1 MTAAGGD
8 AGRASVQDSRKHS
21 PKHPRKHPEERTTF
35 RGALRGIF
43 RAALERLSADG
54 VVGIAAEELPGLVD
68 QVRETADPKF
78 GDYSGTMA
86 MALAKRAGLKPRDVA
101 VEIIRRLD
109 VGDLFEMPTEPV
121 GPGFINLRVREDALA
136 RAVVSAVR
144 DPRMGVAPVATP
156 ETIVIDFGGPNVAKP
171 MHVGHIRSTVI
182 GDALAKILKF
192 RGHHTITD
200 NHLGDWGT
208 QFGMILWGW
217 KHCRD
222 DARFAADPTAELGRL
237 YRLVRK
243 VADAK
248 PEELAR
254 DPEAAA
260 LAARYPDTGREV
272 LAETAKLHEGD
283 PENRALWEQFM
294 PFCRAEIDRIFS
306 RLHVSFDHALG
317 ESFFQPMLA
326 GVVVE
331 LMADPAVGAR
341 ESRGA
346 IGIFLNGEDAPPFLI
361 RKADGAFLYATTD
374 LATLKWRMEHWKP
387 DRILYVVDSR
397 QGPHFEQL
405 FATAKL
411 WGCGDRQRIDGVEL
425 AHIAFG
431 TVLGEDGKPFKTRAG
446 DTVGLES
453 LLDEGVER
461 AGRMQ
466 HAGDKTQSADGR
478 PQHAGDKTQQA
489 GDTIQHVGTE
499 GRVGMDAAE
508 QRHVAEIVGMGAIKY
523 ADLSQNRTTDYVFS
537 FDKMLQLTGNT
548 AAYMQYA
555 VARVEGIFSKGGI
568 DRVALRQSVESV
580 SLSTPQERAL
590 ALELVRFGEALED
603 VEIDYRPNVLT
614 AWLYELAGCYSS
626 FYDALP
632 VLKAEGNERNSRLA
646 VCDLTGRILRQGLE
660 LLGIGTVEKM

>member
-1 MTAAGGD
+1 MTSAGGD
-8 AGRASVQDSRKHS
+8 PGRGSEQGPGRDA
-21 PKHPRKHPEERTTF
+21 TF
-35 RGALRGIF
+35 RGALRRMF

-54 VVGIAAEELPGLVD
+54 VVAIPAEELPGLVD

-86 MALAKRAGLKPRDVA
+86 MALAKRAGLKPRDMA
-101 VEIIRRLD
+101 IEIIRRLD
-109 VGDLFEMPTEPV
+109 VEDLFEPPTEPV
-121 GPGFINLRVREDALA
+121 GPGFINLRVRQDALA
-136 RAVVSAVR
+136 RAVVAAVH
-144 DPRMGVAPVATP
+144 DPRMGVPPVARP

-182 GDALAKILKF
+182 GDALAKILGF
-192 RGHHTITD
+192 RGHRTITD

-254 DPEAAA
+254 DPEAAD
-260 LAARYPDTGREV
+260 LAARFPDAGREV
-272 LAETAKLHEGD
+272 LVETAKLHDGD
-283 PENRALWEQFM
+283 PENRALWERFM

-317 ESFFQPMLA
+317 ESFYQPMLA
-326 GVVVE
+326 DVVAE
-331 LMADPAVGAR
+331 LMADPAVRAR

-346 IGIFLNGEDAPPFLI
+346 IGIFLSGEDAPPFLI

-374 LATLKWRMEHWKP
+374 LATITWRMQHWKP

-405 FATAKL
+405 FATARL

-425 AHIAFG
+425 VHVAFG

-466 HAGDKTQSADGR
+466 
-478 PQHAGDKTQQA
+478 QA
-489 GDTIQHVGTE
+489 GDE
-499 GRVGMDAAE
+499 GRAGLDAAE

-568 DRVALRQSVESV
+568 DRVALRRSVEHV
-580 SLSTPQERAL
+580 SLATPQERAL
-590 ALELVRFGEALED
+590 ALELLRFGEALED

-614 AWLYELAGCYSS
+614 AWLYDLAGCYST

-632 VLKAEGNERNSRLA
+632 VLKAEGGERTSRLA
-646 VCDLTGRILRQGLE
+646 LCDLTGRILRQGLE
-660 LLGIGTVEKM
+660 LLGIGAVEKM

>member
-1 MTAAGGD
+1 VTAASGD
-8 AGRASVQDSRKHS
+8 AGRASVQDPLKHS
-21 PKHPRKHPEERTTF
+21 PEHPLNWTTF
-35 RGALRGIF
+35 RGALRSIF

-54 VVGIAAEELPGLVD
+54 VVRIAAEELPGLVD

-121 GPGFINLRVREDALA
+121 GPGFINLRVRQDALA
-136 RAVVSAVR
+136 RAVVAAVR
-144 DPRMGVAPVATP
+144 DPRMGVAPVAIP

-182 GDALAKILKF
+182 GDALAKILRF

-326 GVVVE
+326 GVVAE
-331 LMADPAVGAR
+331 LMADPAVRAR

-346 IGIFLNGEDAPPFLI
+346 IGIFLGGEDAPPFLI

-374 LATLKWRMEHWKP
+374 LATLKWRMEHWRP

-425 AHIAFG
+425 VHVAFG

-466 HAGDKTQSADGR
+466 HAGDKTQSAGDGD
-478 PQHAGDKTQQA
+478 Q
-489 GDTIQHVGTE
+489 
-499 GRVGMDAAE
+499 GRSAAGMDAAE

-568 DRVALRQSVESV
+568 DRAALRQSVETV

-590 ALELVRFGEALED
+590 ALELMRFGEALED

-632 VLKAEGNERNSRLA
+632 VLKAEGDERNSRLA

>member
-8 AGRASVQDSRKHS
+8 AGRASGQDPPKQS
-21 PKHPRKHPEERTTF
+21 PKHPPKHPLSGTTF

-54 VVGIAAEELPGLVD
+54 VVRIAAEELPGLVD

-109 VGDLFEMPTEPV
+109 VGDLFEIPAEPV
-121 GPGFINLRVREDALA
+121 GPGFINLRVRQDALA
-136 RAVVSAVR
+136 RAVVAAVR

-248 PEELAR
+248 PEEMAR

-326 GVVVE
+326 GVVAE
-331 LMADPAVGAR
+331 LMADPAVRAR

-425 AHIAFG
+425 AHVAFG

-461 AGRMQ
+461 AGKMQ

-478 PQHAGDKTQQA
+478 PQHVGDKTQQA
-489 GDTIQHVGTE
+489 GDTIQHVDTE

-555 VARVEGIFSKGGI
+555 VARVEGIFSKGGV
-568 DRVALRQSVESV
+568 DRVALRQSVEGV

-632 VLKAEGNERNSRLA
+632 VLKAEGDERNSRLA

>member
-1 MTAAGGD
+1 VTAAGGD
-8 AGRASVQDSRKHS
+8 EGRASVQDSRQ
-21 PKHPRKHPEERTTF
+21 HPRKHPEERTTF

-54 VVGIAAEELPGLVD
+54 VVSIAADELPGLVD

-121 GPGFINLRVREDALA
+121 GPGFINLRVRQDALA
-136 RAVVSAVR
+136 RAVVAAVR

-222 DARFAADPTAELGRL
+222 DARFAADPIAKPTAELTAELARL

-306 RLHVSFDHALG
+306 RLQVSFDHALG

-326 GVVVE
+326 GVVAE
-331 LMADPAVGAR
+331 LMADPVVLAR

-425 AHIAFG
+425 AHVAFG

-466 HAGDKTQSADGR
+466 QAGDKTQSAGDSDQGR
-478 PQHAGDKTQQA
+478 SAA
-489 GDTIQHVGTE
+489 
-499 GRVGMDAAE
+499 GMDAAE
-508 QRHVAEIVGMGAIKY
+508 QRHAAEIVGMGAIKY

-568 DRVALRQSVESV
+568 DRVALRQSVEGA